1 VNIPKNK
8 NGTKRIYI
16 CIKNVKKKH
25 THKKNYIKKLTKN
38 ASGSQK
44 RIEEVDKLRS
54 ILLTK
59 YQLESSSVAQGSGK
73 EQYVLYIPKREV
85 PKLQALVKSHM
96 PASMLYRIGF

>member
-1 VNIPKNK
+1 MAYWLSGDGHYRKSD
-8 NGTKRIYI
+8 GRITI
-16 CIKNVKKKH
+16 ATNSF
-25 THKKNYIKKLTKN
+25 T
-38 ASGSQK
+38 
-44 RIEEVDKLRS
+44 REEVDKLRS